1 MEEFFIFEKN
11 GKKYLK
17 YFVHPF
23 GLEDNY
29 KEILDFYPLKREY
42 VARATSSPRSLIVL
56 KPSEIEK
63 SYWVK
68 VSLHAELTELNRT
81 QKPKK
86 MYRALA
92 VNNFLNSI
100 PKKERINF
108 SWLSEPG
115 SFQLFDRNEIII
127 ARDKSEYNKSIER
140 GTVLRSTFSFFSD
153 STGSPEIAKMISDS
167 QFDEITFFKKYFIEP
182 VLEAYIYLA
191 FEEGIQWGMHTGN
204 YLTEVDQN
212 GLPTGK
218 IVLKDFDGAS
228 VDLETRLIKGK
239 SFNGLHSLLGSDP
252 FKSLDF
258 TKSARG
264 YKSQIQRLGEI
275 YNRYIRNANGFSSL
289 GKNIHDYLS
298 KYCDKDYCKNPDKL
312 KNVIHQMIDE
322 VAIEKI
328 KKISGIHLDLDE
340 MKNGHLRD
348 NGLNKALNMS
358 KEGYLTRR
366 MAYVD
371 QGRQT
376 VLQAEF
382 RKASDQGRIWLDN
395 KYIKGN
401 IRFIEESD
409 YLFDYDSNA
418 GFIIVKQKDT
428 HQVVGYGL
436 VKDPLDVYMKLVS
449 LSRTNC
455 AQAIEVFAQ

>member
-1 MEEFFIFEKN
+1 
-11 GKKYLK
+11 
-17 YFVHPF
+17 
-23 GLEDNY
+23 
-29 KEILDFYPLKREY
+29 
-42 VARATSSPRSLIVL
+42 
-56 KPSEIEK
+56 
-63 SYWVK
+63 
-68 VSLHAELTELNRT
+68 
-81 QKPKK
+81 
-86 MYRALA
+86 
-92 VNNFLNSI
+92 
-100 PKKERINF
+100 
-108 SWLSEPG
+108 
-115 SFQLFDRNEIII
+115 
-127 ARDKSEYNKSIER
+127 
-140 GTVLRSTFSFFSD
+140 
-153 STGSPEIAKMISDS
+153 
-167 QFDEITFFKKYFIEP
+167 
-182 VLEAYIYLA
+182 
-191 FEEGIQWGMHTGN
+191 
-204 YLTEVDQN
+204 
-212 GLPTGK
+212 
-218 IVLKDFDGAS
+218 
-228 VDLETRLIKGK
+228 
-239 SFNGLHSLLGSDP
+239 
-252 FKSLDF
+252 
-258 TKSARG
+258 
-264 YKSQIQRLGEI
+264 
-275 YNRYIRNANGFSSL
+275 
-289 GKNIHDYLS
+289 
-298 KYCDKDYCKNPDKL
+298 
-312 KNVIHQMIDE
+312 MIDE